1 MADRIH
7 AVVRPAMQLAI
18 AGTFEQIAR
27 AIAYHEL
34 ILALGERWF
43 SQRISYAA
51 YMRKHRR
58 LLARMERYGIPL
70 LR

>member
-1 MADRIH
+1 MPDRVH
-7 AVVRPAMQLAI
+7 VGTRPAMQLAI
-18 AGTFEQIAR
+18 AGTFEEIQR

-43 SQRISYAA
+43 TQRISYAQ
-51 YMRKHRR
+51 YMRTHRR
-58 LLARMERYGIPL
+58 LHARMQRYGIPL